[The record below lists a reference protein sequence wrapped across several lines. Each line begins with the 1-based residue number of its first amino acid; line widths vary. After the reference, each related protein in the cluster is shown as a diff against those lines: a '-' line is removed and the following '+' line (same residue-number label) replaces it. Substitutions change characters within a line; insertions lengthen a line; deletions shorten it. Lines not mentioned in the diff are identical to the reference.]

1 MGPAVLGKR
10 LVRADLPWPPPLPAG
25 AHWSQEEG
33 ALGPLPGP
41 VPPGWAPEASFGVD
55 TGLAVPPRVR
65 GGARRGAAG
74 GGLPSGGGWGHGP
87 GEGTERPGTC
97 WSGERM
103 CLREGGGGLCRGAAG
118 HVGEVADGVL
128 LEAEPLPTPL
138 HCWEPLVPRAGAERA
153 RCSVVG
159 LGGMDS
165 VFCRPLVGYVLS
177 SEEAGG
183 ACEGQRDGHREH
195 LGQAGMWAL
204 LSLSLQVP

>member
-10 LVRADLPWPPPLPAG
+10 LVRADLPWPPPPPPG
-25 AHWSQEEG
+25 AHWSHEEG

-74 GGLPSGGGWGHGP
+74 GGLPGGGGWGHGP

-103 CLREGGGGLCRGAAG
+103 CLREEGGGLCRGAAG

-138 HCWEPLVPRAGAERA
+138 HCWEPLVPLCWGRAGT
-153 RCSVVG
+153 
-159 LGGMDS
+159 
-165 VFCRPLVGYVLS
+165 
-177 SEEAGG
+177 
-183 ACEGQRDGHREH
+183 
-195 LGQAGMWAL
+195 L
-204 LSLSLQVP
+204 LSGRAWWDGFCLLQATCRVRAVLRGSRWGLRGAEGWAP